1 VNYKQLVDGISK
13 LNLNKEYTNLNHDT
27 KLVNFF
33 YNLQKSNELDMV
45 EVRKTT
51 DILTNEYGEKM
62 RDHIQNI
69 AYFISLLNL
78 ENS

>member
-1 VNYKQLVDGISK
+1 VDYQQLIDEISK
-13 LNLNKEYTNLNHDT
+13 LTLNKEYTNPNHDT

-33 YNLQKSNELDMV
+33 YNLKKSNELDME

-51 DILTNEYGEKM
+51 EILTNEYGYEM
-62 RDHIQNI
+62 REHIQNI
-69 AYFISLLNL
+69 AYFMSLLNL